1 MTQREMRLTLAKIG
15 ALCAGAKM
23 HLDYART
30 FTAEDKARAINE
42 AQELID
48 RIREIAE
55 RHCKTNKEYEI

>member
-15 ALCAGAKM
+15 ALCAGAKI
-23 HLDYART
+23 HLDNAR
-30 FTAEDKARAINE
+30 AWGGEDKARAINE

-55 RHCKTNKEYEI
+55 RNCKTNKE